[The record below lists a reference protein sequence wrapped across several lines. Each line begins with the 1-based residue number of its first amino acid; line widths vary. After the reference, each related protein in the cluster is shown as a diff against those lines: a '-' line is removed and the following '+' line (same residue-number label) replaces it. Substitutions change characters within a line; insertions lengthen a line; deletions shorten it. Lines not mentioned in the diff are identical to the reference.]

1 MDELMQEI
9 KKLLSGYTNTRNF
22 SYISSIDKKAIRP
35 CIIRSN
41 TLTTKEQIS
50 SLITNEPKTIIDFRI
65 KKEGGGKQN
74 LAYPHMEIIHLPI
87 PFGNM
92 NIDIIKKL
100 LIDGEIEKIDSFM
113 ESGYRTFSS
122 DFKQEIQI
130 FFWLLLDSGNLPVIF
145 HCSAGKDRTGIF
157 SVLFLLA
164 LGISQ
169 DDVIDDYML
178 TNESTTIDNNQKLDI
193 LFKVKRDWI
202 EIFINEINK
211 KHGSVEL
218 YLSNEIEVDTKKLRA
233 LYYTN

>member
-164 LGISQ
+164 LGISE
-169 DDVIDDYML
+169 DDAIYDYML
-178 TNESTTIDNNQKLDI
+178 TNEKIAIDGNQKLDI

-202 EIFINEINK
+202 VVFLEEINEQY
-211 KHGSVEL
+211 GSIES
-218 YLSNEIEVDTKKLRA
+218 YLNDEIKVDIKKLRA
-233 LYYTN
+233 LYYI